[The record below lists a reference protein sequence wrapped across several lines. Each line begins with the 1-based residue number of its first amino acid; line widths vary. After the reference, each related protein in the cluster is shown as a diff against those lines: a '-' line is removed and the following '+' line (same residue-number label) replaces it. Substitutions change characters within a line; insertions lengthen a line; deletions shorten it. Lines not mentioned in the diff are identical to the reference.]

1 MRSHRSGRLGEE
13 FCEEHF
19 GIREDDRYEIKSTAA
34 EHGSFVVQAWQLL
47 EQLGKQYVVVT
58 YQRATRR
65 ITRGPNKGKPVF
77 TETIEQAYQKQLKV
91 YVVPGHRIMEY
102 ILEHELKVYCT
113 ARGGNV
119 LHYGKWGVVWRVPYA
134 VLPTEVYEE
143 TEEYVLYADAM
154 SPPGWEGD
162 AVARTIG
169 GGLFDSPAGGNGKV
183 PKPEEDDDGDEELP
197 F

>member
-13 FCEEHF
+13 FCREHF
-19 GIREDDRYEIKSTAA
+19 GIKEDDRFEIKSSAA

-58 YQRATRR
+58 YDRATRR
-65 ITRGPNKGKPVF
+65 VTRGPNKGKKRF
-77 TETIEQAYQKQLKV
+77 IETIEQAYGKKLNV

-102 ILEHELKVYCT
+102 ILQNELKVYCT

-143 TEEYVLYADAM
+143 TEAYVLHADPM
-154 SPPGWEGD
+154 HPPGWEGD
-162 AVARTIG
+162 AVARTIH
-169 GGLFDSPAGGNGKV
+169 GGLFDAPQGGNGKARPPKEQDEDEDV
-183 PKPEEDDDGDEELP
+183 P